1 MTDIKGKPRKD
12 KLRFYIGGS
21 VILVLISIGLFA
33 NYIVGTKKM
42 YDESVNNIYTTILEF
57 QEGNLKETVERTIK
71 DIELERSRVMNELES
86 FYESIGTFS
95 EERLEKIRLEDL
107 MKAFEDIH
115 IVDEYSV
122 KTHWMIWDHTEEV
135 LKYTNDEAAQNIN
148 TQEGFEAYVVKCY
161 KYKMTFQTVLDQ
173 YTVIMG
179 TKESDIDETVK
190 AVSADKIRDLA
201 LEDGGY
207 VWVDEIVNYD
217 KVDEYAIRLVQPN
230 LSDTEGMLLSM
241 DEEDADV
248 NFPFLNE
255 LEDIK
260 KYGESTNKY
269 YYKKKDSNELGL
281 KLGYTKLYPR
291 YNWMIGTGIY
301 LEELEQYHIQNIE
314 RFEEEL
320 QKQIYMTL
328 INFVLLLFIVLITGG
343 LLSRY
348 YSFKKHELLEERNK
362 ILEGHYQILGK
373 KYDKTHEILH
383 DVKNHLASIY
393 CLAMETQSEQL
404 VNYITSM
411 NNDLLKLSHTVLT
424 GNKMLD
430 IILNDKMEAMQK
442 EEIQFDYNIQDVR
455 LDFIEDKDLVSLL
468 ANALNNA
475 IESAKES
482 EAKVIHFNLYA
493 YNEALVTFKLV
504 NSCDTMPKT
513 KGKQL
518 ITTKDEKDFHG
529 YGMKSMYKTAEKYGG
544 RLSWEYSAED
554 KAFTLAITLPKR
566 GDNL

>member
-1 MTDIKGKPRKD
+1 MTDVKGKPGKG
-12 KLRFYIGGS
+12 KLRLYIVGS
-21 VILVLISIGLFA
+21 IILILISIGLFA
-33 NYIVGTKKM
+33 TYIVGTKRM
-42 YDESVNNIYTTILEF
+42 YDESVNNVYTTILEF
-57 QEGNLKETVERTIK
+57 QEENLKEIVERTIK

-95 EERLEKIRLEDL
+95 EEKLEKNRIEHLINTF
-107 MKAFEDIH
+107 KDIH
-115 IVDEYSV
+115 IVNEYSV
-122 KTHWMIWDHTEEV
+122 KTHWMIWDHTEGV
-135 LKYTNDEAAQNIN
+135 LKYTDDEAAQDID
-148 TQEGFEAYVVKCY
+148 TQGAFEAHLIKQY
-161 KYKMTFQTVLDQ
+161 KYKTAFETVADE
-173 YTVIMG
+173 YTIVMG
-179 TKESDIDETVK
+179 TKEDDIDEVVK
-190 AVSADKIRDLA
+190 TVSANKIRDLA
-201 LEDGGY
+201 LDDGGY
-207 VWVDEIVNYD
+207 VWIDEIVNYGEAG
-217 KVDEYAIRLVQPN
+217 EYAIRLVQPN
-230 LSDTEGMLLSM
+230 LIDTEGMLLSM

-269 YYKKKDSNELGL
+269 YYKKKGSNELGL

-301 LEELEQYHIQNIE
+301 LEELEQYHIQNIK

-348 YSFKKHELLEERNK
+348 YSFKKQELLEERNK

-373 KYDKTHEILH
+373 KYDKTHEVLH

-393 CLAMETQSEQL
+393 CLAIETQSEQL

-430 IILNDKMEAMQK
+430 IILNDKMETMQK
-442 EEIQFDYNIQDVR
+442 EEIQFDYNIQDVQ
-455 LDFIEDKDLVSLL
+455 LEFIEDKDLVSLL

-482 EAKVIHFNLYA
+482 EAKVIHFNLYT

-504 NSCDTMPKT
+504 NSCDNIPKT

-544 RLSWEYSAED
+544 RLSWEYSTEA
-554 KAFTLAITLPKR
+554 KAFTLSITLPRK
-566 GDNL
+566 GG